1 MSLLKHIGDVVR
13 FTQLPKNKKQIT
25 FYSEGKNYWP
35 DLQGLVLEIIN
46 STNLNVCFVS

>member
-1 MSLLKHIGDVVR
+1 MGLFKNISDVVR

-35 DLQGLVLEIIN
+35 DLEGLVLEI
-46 STNLNVCFVS
+46 LNTT